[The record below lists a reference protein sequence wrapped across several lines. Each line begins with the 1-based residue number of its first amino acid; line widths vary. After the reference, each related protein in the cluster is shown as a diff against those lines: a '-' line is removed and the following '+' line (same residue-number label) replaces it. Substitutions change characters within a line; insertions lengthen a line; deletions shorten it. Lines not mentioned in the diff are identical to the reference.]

1 MTQEKND
8 INKIRIRSEEVQ
20 EILGESPRWIV
31 RAGTSIIFIVVVV
44 TLIGSWFFKYPDII
58 QSKITITTQNLPVS
72 LKAMNNGKI
81 TSILVKEKQQ
91 VQQNQII
98 AIIENP
104 ANYKDVLALE
114 SELDKLKDVDKLKDS
129 TFLILGELQ
138 QVYSSFFKTLKSYR
152 SYKNLDYFNEKIK
165 SVKQQKSDLRL
176 YYNRL
181 WTQRL
186 IKEQKLKLVE
196 QQFVRDK
203 SLFEKDVYSKV
214 DYENS
219 EKQYLQEKLS
229 FESIRSTLANTQ
241 MQINQFD
248 QQILDLHLQEKQEQS
263 QHELAIEEALQN
275 LKGQIKIWKQKYLI
289 ISPIEG
295 RVTFT
300 KIWSEYQN
308 VQMSEIVATIVPQ
321 KASNIIGKVV
331 IPAIGV
337 GKVKLGQTVNIKI
350 DNFPYVEFGLLKGSV
365 KSISLVP
372 IITENE
378 VFYTAEIEIPD
389 TLISSYGKH
398 LKFSQ
403 KLNGSAEIIT
413 EDVRLLQ
420 RFLNP
425 LKFLWK
431 NNIEKK

>member
-31 RAGTSIIFIVVVV
+31 RAGTSLIFIVVVV
-44 TLIGSWFFKYPDII
+44 ILIGSWFFKYPDII

-72 LKAMNNGKI
+72 LKAMSNGKI

-138 QVYSSFFKTLKSYR
+138 QIYSSFFKTLKSYR

-186 IKEQKLKLVE
+186 IKEQKLKLAE

-248 QQILDLHLQEKQEQS
+248 QQILDLHLQENQEQS

-403 KLNGSAEIIT
+403 KMNGSAEIIT

-425 LKFLWK
+425 LKSLWK
-431 NNIEKK
+431 NNIE